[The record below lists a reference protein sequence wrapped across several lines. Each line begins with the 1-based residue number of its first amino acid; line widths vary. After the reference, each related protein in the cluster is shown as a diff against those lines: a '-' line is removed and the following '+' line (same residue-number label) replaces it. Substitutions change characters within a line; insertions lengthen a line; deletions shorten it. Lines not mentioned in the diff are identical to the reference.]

1 MLTFQNKTCR
11 RGKLPRITIKWRIFL
26 AKTAKLPCFT
36 FGMEFAIF
44 ALEKCILRKICKTE
58 VPRAIFRRTIKQ
70 ERIEM
75 AEDLNQQE
83 PTAEEKAKFEN
94 DVLKAAEDAMKMD
107 GSTGSP
113 SENKADA
120 QAEEKVAEPSDAPAE
135 NAADAAEQPADAAAE
150 QPAEDPTAALKA
162 ALADANDRN
171 LRLMA
176 EFDNYRRRTAKEQLE
191 LIETANGKLLEK
203 LSEVQDNFERAF
215 ASENKAQDLE
225 AFEKGMQMIYNQFAK
240 ILTDAGL
247 EQIDPT
253 GAEFDPNMHEALMQQ
268 PSETVPEGH
277 VVTVFQK
284 GYKLKNK
291 ILKTAKV
298 IVSSGK

>member
-1 MLTFQNKTCR
+1 M
-11 RGKLPRITIKWRIFL
+11 
-26 AKTAKLPCFT
+26 
-36 FGMEFAIF
+36 
-44 ALEKCILRKICKTE
+44 
-58 VPRAIFRRTIKQ
+58 
-70 ERIEM
+70 
-75 AEDLNQQE
+75 
-83 PTAEEKAKFEN
+83 AEEKNPEKNVEPNDAERAQFEQ
-94 DVLKAAEDAMKMD
+94 DVLKAAQDAMNLEAD
-107 GSTGSP
+107 GSTNSTGSSTSSP
-113 SENKADA
+113 TGSDNAGASQDSAEKTADA
-120 QAEEKVAEPSDAPAE
+120 EAPK
-135 NAADAAEQPADAAAE
+135 AAEQQAEQAAA
-150 QPAEDPTAALKA
+150 PDPTEILKQQ
-162 ALADANDRN
+162 LADANDRN

-176 EFDNYRRRTAKEQLE
+176 EFENFRRRNAKEQLE

-215 ASENKAQDLE
+215 AAENKAKDLE

-240 ILTDAGL
+240 VLTDAGL

-253 GAEFDPNMHEALMQQ
+253 GKEFDPNLHEALMQQ
-268 PSETVPEGH
+268 PSETIPEGH

>member
-1 MLTFQNKTCR
+1 
-11 RGKLPRITIKWRIFL
+11 
-26 AKTAKLPCFT
+26 
-36 FGMEFAIF
+36 
-44 ALEKCILRKICKTE
+44 
-58 VPRAIFRRTIKQ
+58 
-70 ERIEM
+70 M
-75 AEDLNQQE
+75 ADTNLNPEQE
-83 PTAEEKAKFEN
+83 PSAEERAQFEA
-94 DVLKAAEDAMKMD
+94 DVLKAAEEAMKA
-107 GSTGSP
+107 
-113 SENKADA
+113 EAEANKAGASDQGVGDA
-120 QAEEKVAEPSDAPAE
+120 QEQP
-135 NAADAAEQPADAAAE
+135 AADASAEQSTEAAAE
-150 QPAEDPTAALKA
+150 KPAEPAADASTSSATETAALKA
-162 ALADANDRN
+162 ALAEANDRN

-253 GAEFDPNMHEALMQQ
+253 GAEFDPNCHEALMQQ

>member
-1 MLTFQNKTCR
+1 
-11 RGKLPRITIKWRIFL
+11 
-26 AKTAKLPCFT
+26 
-36 FGMEFAIF
+36 
-44 ALEKCILRKICKTE
+44 
-58 VPRAIFRRTIKQ
+58 
-70 ERIEM
+70 M
-75 AEDLNQQE
+75 AEDLNQE
-83 PTAEEKAKFEN
+83 PTAEEKAKFEQ
-94 DVLKAAEDAMKMD
+94 DVLKAAEEAMKM
-107 GSTGSP
+107 
-113 SENKADA
+113 EAEANKADA
-120 QAEEKVAEPSDAPAE
+120 AANDAQAEPAADKPAE
-135 NAADAAEQPADAAAE
+135 ASAE
-150 QPAEDPTAALKA
+150 QPAEPAEAAPSAEEVLKQQ
-162 ALADANDRN
+162 LAEANDRN

-268 PSETVPEGH
+268 PSETIPEGH

>member
-1 MLTFQNKTCR
+1 
-11 RGKLPRITIKWRIFL
+11 
-26 AKTAKLPCFT
+26 
-36 FGMEFAIF
+36 
-44 ALEKCILRKICKTE
+44 
-58 VPRAIFRRTIKQ
+58 
-70 ERIEM
+70 
-75 AEDLNQQE
+75 
-83 PTAEEKAKFEN
+83 
-94 DVLKAAEDAMKMD
+94 VLKAAEEAMKM
-107 GSTGSP
+107 
-113 SENKADA
+113 EAEANKADNA
-120 QAEEKVAEPSDAPAE
+120 QADAST
-135 NAADAAEQPADAAAE
+135 E
-150 QPAEDPTAALKA
+150 QPAEAAEKPAESAEAAPSAEEVLKQQ
-162 ALADANDRN
+162 LADATDRN

-176 EFDNYRRRTAKEQLE
+176 EFDNFRRRSAKEQLDI
-191 LIETANGKLLEK
+191 IETANGKLLDK

-215 ASENKAQDLE
+215 ASENKAKDLD

-268 PSETVPEGH
+268 PSETIPEGH

>member
-1 MLTFQNKTCR
+1 M
-11 RGKLPRITIKWRIFL
+11 PS
-26 AKTAKLPCFT
+26 
-36 FGMEFAIF
+36 
-44 ALEKCILRKICKTE
+44 ILSGNQIRQFK
-58 VPRAIFRRTIKQ
+58 
-70 ERIEM
+70 M
-75 AEDLNQQE
+75 AEDKNEQE
-83 PTAEEKAKFEN
+83 PTAEEKAKFEQ
-94 DVLKAAEDAMKMD
+94 DVLKAAEDAMKLD
-107 GSTGSP
+107 ERRETRDESD
-113 SENKADA
+113 SEKN
-120 QAEEKVAEPSDAPAE
+120 SAE
-135 NAADAAEQPADAAAE
+135 NSSEEAAADQPADQAPESTESADASTSSATE
-150 QPAEDPTAALKA
+150 VLKA
-162 ALADANDRN
+162 ELAAANDRN

-176 EFDNYRRRTAKEQLE
+176 EFDNFRRRSAKEQLE

-215 ASENKAQDLE
+215 ASENKAKDLE

-253 GAEFDPNMHEALMQQ
+253 GAEFDPNCHEALMQQ
-268 PSETVPEGH
+268 PSETIPEGH

>member
-1 MLTFQNKTCR
+1 
-11 RGKLPRITIKWRIFL
+11 
-26 AKTAKLPCFT
+26 
-36 FGMEFAIF
+36 
-44 ALEKCILRKICKTE
+44 
-58 VPRAIFRRTIKQ
+58 
-70 ERIEM
+70 M
-75 AEDLNQQE
+75 AEDLNQE
-83 PTAEEKAKFEN
+83 PTAEEKAKFEQ
-94 DVLKAAEDAMKMD
+94 DVLKAAEEAMKM
-107 GSTGSP
+107 
-113 SENKADA
+113 EAEANNADAA
-120 QAEEKVAEPSDAPAE
+120 QAEAS
-135 NAADAAEQPADAAAE
+135 AE
-150 QPAEDPTAALKA
+150 QPAEAAEKPAEPAEAAPSAEEVLKQQ
-162 ALADANDRN
+162 LADATDRN

-215 ASENKAQDLE
+215 ASENKAKDLE

-253 GAEFDPNMHEALMQQ
+253 GAEFDPNCHEALMQQ
-268 PSETVPEGH
+268 PSETIPEGH

>member
-1 MLTFQNKTCR
+1 
-11 RGKLPRITIKWRIFL
+11 
-26 AKTAKLPCFT
+26 
-36 FGMEFAIF
+36 
-44 ALEKCILRKICKTE
+44 
-58 VPRAIFRRTIKQ
+58 
-70 ERIEM
+70 M
-75 AEDLNQQE
+75 AEDKNEQE
-83 PTAEEKAKFEN
+83 PTAEEKAKFEQ
-94 DVLKAAEDAMKMD
+94 DVLKAAEDAMKM
-107 GSTGSP
+107 
-113 SENKADA
+113 EAEANKADEA
-120 QAEEKVAEPSDAPAE
+120 QAEA
-135 NAADAAEQPADAAAE
+135 AAEQPADAAD
-150 QPAEDPTAALKA
+150 QPADQAPESTESAEDVLKA
-162 ALADANDRN
+162 ELAAANDRN

-176 EFDNYRRRTAKEQLE
+176 EFDNFRRRSAKEQLE

-253 GAEFDPNMHEALMQQ
+253 GAEFDPNCHEALMQQ

>member
-1 MLTFQNKTCR
+1 
-11 RGKLPRITIKWRIFL
+11 
-26 AKTAKLPCFT
+26 
-36 FGMEFAIF
+36 
-44 ALEKCILRKICKTE
+44 
-58 VPRAIFRRTIKQ
+58 
-70 ERIEM
+70 M

-83 PTAEEKAKFEN
+83 PTAEEKAKFEQ
-94 DVLKAAEDAMKMD
+94 DVLKAAEDAMKM
-107 GSTGSP
+107 
-113 SENKADA
+113 EAEANKADA
-120 QAEEKVAEPSDAPAE
+120 AGADAQ
-135 NAADAAEQPADAAAE
+135 ADAAEQPAEAAADANAAAE
-150 QPAEDPTAALKA
+150 QPAEQESTESAEEVLKA
-162 ALADANDRN
+162 ELAAANDRN

-215 ASENKAQDLE
+215 ASENKAKDLE

-253 GAEFDPNMHEALMQQ
+253 GAEFDLNMHEALMQQ

>member
-1 MLTFQNKTCR
+1 
-11 RGKLPRITIKWRIFL
+11 
-26 AKTAKLPCFT
+26 
-36 FGMEFAIF
+36 
-44 ALEKCILRKICKTE
+44 
-58 VPRAIFRRTIKQ
+58 
-70 ERIEM
+70 M

-83 PTAEEKAKFEN
+83 PTAEEKAKFEQ
-94 DVLKAAEDAMKMD
+94 DVLKAAEEAMKM
-107 GSTGSP
+107 
-113 SENKADA
+113 EAEANNADAA
-120 QAEEKVAEPSDAPAE
+120 QAEAS
-135 NAADAAEQPADAAAE
+135 AE
-150 QPAEDPTAALKA
+150 QPAETAEQSAEPAETAPSAEEVLKQQ
-162 ALADANDRN
+162 LADATDRN

>member
-1 MLTFQNKTCR
+1 
-11 RGKLPRITIKWRIFL
+11 
-26 AKTAKLPCFT
+26 
-36 FGMEFAIF
+36 
-44 ALEKCILRKICKTE
+44 
-58 VPRAIFRRTIKQ
+58 
-70 ERIEM
+70 M

-83 PTAEEKAKFEN
+83 PTAEEKAKFEQ
-94 DVLKAAEDAMKMD
+94 DVLKAAEEAMKM
-107 GSTGSP
+107 
-113 SENKADA
+113 EAEANKADEA
-120 QAEEKVAEPSDAPAE
+120 QADTT
-135 NAADAAEQPADAAAE
+135 AE
-150 QPAEDPTAALKA
+150 QPAEAAEKPADGSTNTPTDSDAPSAEETLKQQ
-162 ALADANDRN
+162 LADANDRN

-215 ASENKAQDLE
+215 ASENKAKDLE

-253 GAEFDPNMHEALMQQ
+253 GAEFDPNCHEALMQQ

>member
-1 MLTFQNKTCR
+1 
-11 RGKLPRITIKWRIFL
+11 
-26 AKTAKLPCFT
+26 
-36 FGMEFAIF
+36 
-44 ALEKCILRKICKTE
+44 
-58 VPRAIFRRTIKQ
+58 
-70 ERIEM
+70 M
-75 AEDLNQQE
+75 AEDKNEQE
-83 PTAEEKAKFEN
+83 PTAEEKAKFEQ
-94 DVLKAAEDAMKMD
+94 DVLKAAEEAMKM
-107 GSTGSP
+107 
-113 SENKADA
+113 EAEANKADSA
-120 QAEEKVAEPSDAPAE
+120 Q
-135 NAADAAEQPADAAAE
+135 ADAAEQPAESSADAKAAAE
-150 QPAEDPTAALKA
+150 QPADGSTSSPTEADPTETLKA
-162 ALADANDRN
+162 ELAAANDRN

-176 EFDNYRRRTAKEQLE
+176 EFDNFRRRSAKEQLE

-215 ASENKAQDLE
+215 ATENKAKDLE

-253 GAEFDPNMHEALMQQ
+253 GAEFDPNCHEALMQQ
-268 PSETVPEGH
+268 PSETIPEGH

>member
-1 MLTFQNKTCR
+1 
-11 RGKLPRITIKWRIFL
+11 
-26 AKTAKLPCFT
+26 
-36 FGMEFAIF
+36 
-44 ALEKCILRKICKTE
+44 
-58 VPRAIFRRTIKQ
+58 
-70 ERIEM
+70 M

-83 PTAEEKAKFEN
+83 PTAEEKAKFEQ
-94 DVLKAAEDAMKMD
+94 DVLKAAEEAMKM
-107 GSTGSP
+107 
-113 SENKADA
+113 EAEANKADA
-120 QAEEKVAEPSDAPAE
+120 AGADAQ
-135 NAADAAEQPADAAAE
+135 ADAAEQPAEAPADANAAAE
-150 QPAEDPTAALKA
+150 QPAEQESTESAEDVLKA
-162 ALADANDRN
+162 ELAAANDRN

-176 EFDNYRRRTAKEQLE
+176 EFDNFRRRSAKEQLE

-215 ASENKAQDLE
+215 ASENKAKDLE

-253 GAEFDPNMHEALMQQ
+253 GAEFDPNCHEALMQQ
-268 PSETVPEGH
+268 PSETIPEGH

>member
-1 MLTFQNKTCR
+1 
-11 RGKLPRITIKWRIFL
+11 
-26 AKTAKLPCFT
+26 
-36 FGMEFAIF
+36 
-44 ALEKCILRKICKTE
+44 
-58 VPRAIFRRTIKQ
+58 
-70 ERIEM
+70 M
-75 AEDLNQQE
+75 AEDKNEQE
-83 PTAEEKAKFEN
+83 PTAEEKAKFEQ
-94 DVLKAAEDAMKMD
+94 DVLKAAEDAMKLD
-107 GSTGSP
+107 ERRETRDESD
-113 SENKADA
+113 SEKN
-120 QAEEKVAEPSDAPAE
+120 SAE
-135 NAADAAEQPADAAAE
+135 NSSEEAAADQPADQAPESTESADASTSSATE
-150 QPAEDPTAALKA
+150 VLKA
-162 ALADANDRN
+162 ELAAANDRN

-176 EFDNYRRRTAKEQLE
+176 EFDNFRRRSAKEQLE

-215 ASENKAQDLE
+215 ASENKAKDLE

-253 GAEFDPNMHEALMQQ
+253 GAEFDPNCHEALMQQ
-268 PSETVPEGH
+268 PSETIPEGH

>member
-1 MLTFQNKTCR
+1 
-11 RGKLPRITIKWRIFL
+11 
-26 AKTAKLPCFT
+26 
-36 FGMEFAIF
+36 
-44 ALEKCILRKICKTE
+44 
-58 VPRAIFRRTIKQ
+58 
-70 ERIEM
+70 M

-83 PTAEEKAKFEN
+83 PTAEEKAKFEA
-94 DVLKAAEDAMKMD
+94 DVLKAAEDAMKLD
-107 GSTGSP
+107 ENLETKDESGS
-113 SENKADA
+113 D
-120 QAEEKVAEPSDAPAE
+120 EKSSDSSANAPA
-135 NAADAAEQPADAAAE
+135 DTSAEQLAE
-150 QPAEDPTAALKA
+150 SAAEDPTAALKT

-176 EFDNYRRRTAKEQLE
+176 EFDNFRRRSAKEQLDI
-191 LIETANGKLLEK
+191 IETANGKLLEK

-215 ASENKAQDLE
+215 ASENKAKDLE

-240 ILTDAGL
+240 ILSDAGL

-268 PSETVPEGH
+268 PSETIPEGH

>member
-1 MLTFQNKTCR
+1 M
-11 RGKLPRITIKWRIFL
+11 
-26 AKTAKLPCFT
+26 
-36 FGMEFAIF
+36 
-44 ALEKCILRKICKTE
+44 
-58 VPRAIFRRTIKQ
+58 
-70 ERIEM
+70 
-75 AEDLNQQE
+75 
-83 PTAEEKAKFEN
+83 
-94 DVLKAAEDAMKMD
+94 
-107 GSTGSP
+107 
-113 SENKADA
+113 
-120 QAEEKVAEPSDAPAE
+120 
-135 NAADAAEQPADAAAE
+135 
-150 QPAEDPTAALKA
+150 
-162 ALADANDRN
+162 
-171 LRLMA
+171 
-176 EFDNYRRRTAKEQLE
+176 
-191 LIETANGKLLEK
+191 
-203 LSEVQDNFERAF
+203 
-215 ASENKAQDLE
+215 E

>member
-1 MLTFQNKTCR
+1 
-11 RGKLPRITIKWRIFL
+11 
-26 AKTAKLPCFT
+26 
-36 FGMEFAIF
+36 
-44 ALEKCILRKICKTE
+44 
-58 VPRAIFRRTIKQ
+58 
-70 ERIEM
+70 M
-75 AEDLNQQE
+75 AEDLNEQE
-83 PTAEEKAKFEN
+83 PNAEEKAKFEA
-94 DVLKAAEDAMKMD
+94 DVLKAAEDAMKM
-107 GSTGSP
+107 
-113 SENKADA
+113 EAEANKADA
-120 QAEEKVAEPSDAPAE
+120 QGAGDAQAESGTEPSAE
-135 NAADAAEQPADAAAE
+135 AAAE
-150 QPAEDPTAALKA
+150 QPAEAAAEVDPTEALKQQ
-162 ALADANDRN
+162 LADANDRN

>member
-1 MLTFQNKTCR
+1 M
-11 RGKLPRITIKWRIFL
+11 PS
-26 AKTAKLPCFT
+26 
-36 FGMEFAIF
+36 
-44 ALEKCILRKICKTE
+44 ILSGNQIRQFK
-58 VPRAIFRRTIKQ
+58 
-70 ERIEM
+70 M
-75 AEDLNQQE
+75 AEDKNEQE
-83 PTAEEKAKFEN
+83 PTAEEKAKFEQ
-94 DVLKAAEDAMKMD
+94 DVLKAAEDAMKLD
-107 GSTGSP
+107 ERRETSDES
-113 SENKADA
+113 DL
-120 QAEEKVAEPSDAPAE
+120 EKNSAE
-135 NAADAAEQPADAAAE
+135 NSSEEAAADQPADQAPE
-150 QPAEDPTAALKA
+150 STESAEDVLKA
-162 ALADANDRN
+162 ELAAANDRN

-176 EFDNYRRRTAKEQLE
+176 EFDNFRRRSAKEQLE

-215 ASENKAQDLE
+215 ASENKAKDLE

-253 GAEFDPNMHEALMQQ
+253 GAEFDPNCHEALMQQ
-268 PSETVPEGH
+268 PSETIPEGH

>member
-1 MLTFQNKTCR
+1 
-11 RGKLPRITIKWRIFL
+11 
-26 AKTAKLPCFT
+26 
-36 FGMEFAIF
+36 
-44 ALEKCILRKICKTE
+44 
-58 VPRAIFRRTIKQ
+58 
-70 ERIEM
+70 M

-83 PTAEEKAKFEN
+83 PTAEEKAKFEQ
-94 DVLKAAEDAMKMD
+94 DVLKAAEEAMKM
-107 GSTGSP
+107 
-113 SENKADA
+113 EAEANKADA
-120 QAEEKVAEPSDAPAE
+120 AGADAQ
-135 NAADAAEQPADAAAE
+135 ADAAEQPAEAAADANAAAE
-150 QPAEDPTAALKA
+150 QPAEQESTESAEEVLKA
-162 ALADANDRN
+162 ELAAANDRN

-176 EFDNYRRRTAKEQLE
+176 EFDNFRRRSAKEQLE

>member
-1 MLTFQNKTCR
+1 
-11 RGKLPRITIKWRIFL
+11 
-26 AKTAKLPCFT
+26 
-36 FGMEFAIF
+36 
-44 ALEKCILRKICKTE
+44 
-58 VPRAIFRRTIKQ
+58 
-70 ERIEM
+70 M
-75 AEDLNQQE
+75 AEDLNEQE
-83 PTAEEKAKFEN
+83 PTAEEKAKFEQ
-94 DVLKAAEDAMKMD
+94 DVLKAAEDAMKM
-107 GSTGSP
+107 
-113 SENKADA
+113 EAEANKADA
-120 QAEEKVAEPSDAPAE
+120 SDAQAE
-135 NAADAAEQPADAAAE
+135 AAEQPADAAAE
-150 QPAEDPTAALKA
+150 QPAEAAPSAEEVLKQQ
-162 ALADANDRN
+162 LADATDRN

-253 GAEFDPNMHEALMQQ
+253 GAEFDPNCHEALMQQ

>member
-1 MLTFQNKTCR
+1 
-11 RGKLPRITIKWRIFL
+11 
-26 AKTAKLPCFT
+26 
-36 FGMEFAIF
+36 
-44 ALEKCILRKICKTE
+44 
-58 VPRAIFRRTIKQ
+58 
-70 ERIEM
+70 M

-83 PTAEEKAKFEN
+83 PTAEEKAKFEQ
-94 DVLKAAEDAMKMD
+94 DVMKAAEEAMKM
-107 GSTGSP
+107 
-113 SENKADA
+113 EAEANKADA
-120 QAEEKVAEPSDAPAE
+120 VNDGAAAEQQPADAD
-135 NAADAAEQPADAAAE
+135 AAAAAEQPADQAPE
-150 QPAEDPTAALKA
+150 STESAEDILKA
-162 ALADANDRN
+162 ELAAANDRN

-176 EFDNYRRRTAKEQLE
+176 EFDNFRRRSAKEQLE

-215 ASENKAQDLE
+215 AAENKAKDLE

-253 GAEFDPNMHEALMQQ
+253 GAEFDPNCHEALMQQ
-268 PSETVPEGH
+268 PSETIPEGH

>member
-1 MLTFQNKTCR
+1 
-11 RGKLPRITIKWRIFL
+11 
-26 AKTAKLPCFT
+26 
-36 FGMEFAIF
+36 
-44 ALEKCILRKICKTE
+44 
-58 VPRAIFRRTIKQ
+58 
-70 ERIEM
+70 M
-75 AEDLNQQE
+75 AEDLNEQE
-83 PTAEEKAKFEN
+83 STAEEKAKFEN
-94 DVLKAAEDAMKMD
+94 DVLKAAEDAMKMEAEANNAD
-107 GSTGSP
+107 AS
-113 SENKADA
+113 DA
-120 QAEEKVAEPSDAPAE
+120 QAE
-135 NAADAAEQPADAAAE
+135 AAEQPADAAAE
-150 QPAEDPTAALKA
+150 QPAEAAPSAEEVLKQQ
-162 ALADANDRN
+162 LADATDRN

>member
-1 MLTFQNKTCR
+1 
-11 RGKLPRITIKWRIFL
+11 
-26 AKTAKLPCFT
+26 
-36 FGMEFAIF
+36 
-44 ALEKCILRKICKTE
+44 
-58 VPRAIFRRTIKQ
+58 
-70 ERIEM
+70 M
-75 AEDLNQQE
+75 AEDKNEQE
-83 PTAEEKAKFEN
+83 PTAEEKAKFEQ
-94 DVLKAAEDAMKMD
+94 DVLKAAEDAMKM
-107 GSTGSP
+107 
-113 SENKADA
+113 EAEANKADEA
-120 QAEEKVAEPSDAPAE
+120 QAE
-135 NAADAAEQPADAAAE
+135 AATEQPADAAE
-150 QPAEDPTAALKA
+150 QAADQTPESTESAEDVLKA
-162 ALADANDRN
+162 ELAAANDRN

-176 EFDNYRRRTAKEQLE
+176 EFDNFRRRSAKEQLE

-215 ASENKAQDLE
+215 ASENKAKDLE

-253 GAEFDPNMHEALMQQ
+253 GAEFDPNCHEALMQQ